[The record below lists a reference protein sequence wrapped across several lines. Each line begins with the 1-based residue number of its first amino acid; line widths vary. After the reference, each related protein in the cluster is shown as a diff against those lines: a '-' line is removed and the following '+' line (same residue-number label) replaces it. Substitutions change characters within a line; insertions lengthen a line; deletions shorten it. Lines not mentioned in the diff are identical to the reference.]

1 MLYCEKAIINCY
13 NYGGAITLDIAISR
27 KGKERDDSR
36 KEKIQEFMMKF
47 PRRVC
52 EHRKA
57 NEWKG
62 SSEIQES
69 QALMSQ
75 VSGVDS
81 CSCMAM
87 KDSKPACFTNCL
99 T

>member
-1 MLYCEKAIINCY
+1 M
-13 NYGGAITLDIAISR
+13 
-27 KGKERDDSR
+27 
-36 KEKIQEFMMKF
+36 QF
-47 PRRVC
+47 PGRVC

-75 VSGVDS
+75 VS
-81 CSCMAM
+81 
-87 KDSKPACFTNCL
+87 
-99 T
+99 

>member
-1 MLYCEKAIINCY
+1 M
-13 NYGGAITLDIAISR
+13 DIAISR
-27 KGKERDDSR
+27 KKERDDSR
-36 KEKIQEFMMKF
+36 KEKIKEFMMKF